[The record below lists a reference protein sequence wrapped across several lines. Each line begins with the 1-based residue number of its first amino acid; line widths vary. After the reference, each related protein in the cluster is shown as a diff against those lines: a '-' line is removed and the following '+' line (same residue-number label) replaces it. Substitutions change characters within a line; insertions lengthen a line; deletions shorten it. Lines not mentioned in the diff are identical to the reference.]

1 MEDIQ
6 DHLKQT
12 TGKYAE
18 MHESMLSVQDRLV
31 EAEAHVHHLMKEE
44 EEMKNELMQTAEQT
58 KRVKEIV

>member
-1 MEDIQ
+1 M
-6 DHLKQT
+6 
-12 TGKYAE
+12 
-18 MHESMLSVQDRLV
+18 QDRLV

>member
-1 MEDIQ
+1 
-6 DHLKQT
+6 
-12 TGKYAE
+12 